1 MQNITEKIVNID
13 KNEIIPINAIAGD
26 TNTRFINFRFISNSK
41 IINLKDTHVRIYAK
55 TSNYNEVFNELTV
68 LDEEKGIAQLELT
81 DALLQ
86 VGTTRYELKLMPST
100 GGILSTNIMEL
111 HVSKPLIDNFNP
123 TNTNEYQA
131 FLLNLN
137 KIDQYD
143 SRVKDLEGKADTYLP
158 KVAGIRDNS
167 YRLDKSALEVGNDN
181 KQVCMGIGSE
191 DVFLYNSSSKKYFQL
206 KDDGTLKYDN
216 VEILRQA
223 PSKPL
228 WTGYHHMV
236 EDETVNLGK
245 NISETN
251 NGILLVWS
259 HFTDGSSNGDDWD
272 VSYSFIPKNSP
283 LLNSKHTFAISSGEL
298 DNSLCSKTIYVID
311 GNKISGHDNNR
322 KGNSE
327 SVVLRAILEI

>member
-1 MQNITEKIVNID
+1 MLDTIEKIVNID
-13 KNEIIPINAIAGD
+13 KKEVIPISAIAGD
-26 TNTRFINFRFISNSK
+26 TERAINFRFISNNK

-86 VGTTRYELKLMPST
+86 VGITRYELKIMPST
-100 GGILSTNIMEL
+100 GGVLSTNIMEL
-111 HVSKPLIDNFNP
+111 HVSKPLMDGFNP
-123 TNTNEYQA
+123 SNTNEYQA

-158 KVAGIRDNS
+158 KVAGTRDNS

-181 KQVCMGIGSE
+181 KQVCMGVGSE

-206 KDDGTLKYDN
+206 KDDGTLTYDN

-223 PSKPL
+223 QKDAL
-228 WTGYHHMV
+228 WSGYHHMA
-236 EDETVNLGK
+236 EDETITLNKG
-245 NISETN
+245 ISSCN
-251 NGILLVWS
+251 NGICLIWS
-259 HFTDGSSNGDDWD
+259 HFTNADQGADDWD
-272 VSYSFIPKNSP
+272 ISYSLIFKNSA
-283 LLNSKHTFAISSGEL
+283 LLQKKHTFALSSGEL
-298 DNSLCSKTIYVID
+298 DSSLCSKTIYVTGD
-311 GNKISGHDNNR
+311 KTLSGHNNN
-322 KGNSE
+322 KVGNSLNL
-327 SVVLRAILEI
+327 VLRSVIEF